1 MCARVCGRVRSI
13 AAFGLPKGTPEVRTS
28 ADAMTTNARCAIATL
43 ALCLA
48 PLGARAHA
56 EPGTVIENVEL
67 KTIAGTKERILSPK
81 MKANILVFF
90 RTGQE
95 RSADALVQLA
105 TCEKLFAGKPV
116 RWVGVVS
123 SSEDPVAVKALV
135 ERTGV
140 VMPVVVDPDDAL
152 YGALGIRLHPMVALA
167 DGKLKLQ
174 AIEMYRQID
183 YCEIIKGRIRLMLG
197 EIDQAA
203 FELILNPPKG
213 TMPGDD
219 PRDVARRDVNLGRML
234 LKRRNYEKA
243 AQSANKALERAPIA
257 AAFALLGDVAAAQG
271 DCKKAM
277 KQYEQ
282 ALKLDAQDPAAL
294 AGKAA
299 CAGK

>member
-1 MCARVCGRVRSI
+1 
-13 AAFGLPKGTPEVRTS
+13 
-28 ADAMTTNARCAIATL
+28 MTTNARFAIATI
-43 ALCLA
+43 ALLLA
-48 PLGARAHA
+48 PFGAQAHA
-56 EPGTVIENVEL
+56 EAGTSIDNVEL
-67 KTIAGTKERILSPK
+67 KTIAGGKEKILAPK
-81 MKANILVFF
+81 LKVNLLVFF

-123 SSEDPVAVKALV
+123 SSEDPAAVKELV
-135 ERTGV
+135 TKTGV
-140 VMPVVVDPDDAL
+140 AMSVVVDQDDAL
-152 YGALGIRLHPMVALA
+152 YGALGIRLHPMVAFA

-197 EIDQAA
+197 EIDEAGFQA
-203 FELILNPPKG
+203 IVNPAKG

-219 PRDVARRDVNLGRML
+219 PRDVARRDVNLGKMQ
-234 LKRRNYEKA
+234 LKRKNYA
-243 AQSANKALERAPIA
+243 GATASANKSLEKAPNA
-257 AAFALLGDVAAAQG
+257 AAFSLLGDVAAAQG
-271 DCKKAM
+271 DCVKAV
-277 KQYEQ
+277 KQYDQ
-282 ALKLDAQDPAAL
+282 ALKLDAKDPAAL

>member
-1 MCARVCGRVRSI
+1 
-13 AAFGLPKGTPEVRTS
+13 
-28 ADAMTTNARCAIATL
+28 MTTNARFAIATI

-48 PLGARAHA
+48 PIGAQAHA
-56 EPGTVIENVEL
+56 EAGVSIDNVEL
-67 KTIAGTKERILSPK
+67 RTIAGGKERVLSPK
-81 MKANILVFF
+81 MKVNLLVFF

-95 RSADALVQLA
+95 RSVDALLQLA

-123 SSEDPVAVKALV
+123 STEDASEVKALV
-135 ERTGV
+135 ARTGV
-140 VMPVVVDPDDAL
+140 VMPVVIDPDDAL
-152 YGALGIRLHPMVALA
+152 YGALGIRLHPMVAFA
-167 DGKLKLQ
+167 DGRLKLA

-203 FELILNPPKG
+203 FELVVNPPKS

-234 LKRRNYEKA
+234 LTRKNYEKA
-243 AQSANKALERAPIA
+243 TQSANKALERAPIA
-257 AAFALLGDVAAAQG
+257 SAFSLLGDVAAAQG
-271 DCKKAM
+271 DCKKAV

-282 ALKLDAQDPAAL
+282 ALKLDAKDPAAL
-294 AGKAA
+294 AGQAA
-299 CAGK
+299 CTGK

>member
-1 MCARVCGRVRSI
+1 MTLHARFAVLSLV
-13 AAFGLPKGTPEVRTS
+13 
-28 ADAMTTNARCAIATL
+28 
-43 ALCLA
+43 LCLA

-56 EPGTVIENVEL
+56 EAGTLIDNVEL
-67 KTIAGTKERILSPK
+67 RTIAGGKERVLSPK
-81 MKANILVFF
+81 AKANLLVFF

-123 SSEDPVAVKALV
+123 SSEDPAAVRALV

-140 VMPVVVDPDDAL
+140 AMPVVVDPDDTL
-152 YGALGIRLHPMVALA
+152 YGALGIRLHPMVAFA
-167 DGKLKLQ
+167 DSKLRLS

-197 EIDQAA
+197 ELDQAA
-203 FELILNPPKG
+203 FQAILEPPKS

-219 PRDVARRDVNLGRML
+219 PRDVARREVNLGRML
-234 LKRRNYEKA
+234 LKRKNYEKA
-243 AQSANKALERAPIA
+243 AASANKALERAPIA
-257 AAFALLGDVAAAQG
+257 SAFALLGDVAAAQG
-271 DCKKAM
+271 DCAKAL

-282 ALKLDAQDPAAL
+282 ALKLDPQDATAQ
-294 AGKAA
+294 AGRAA

>member
-1 MCARVCGRVRSI
+1 M
-13 AAFGLPKGTPEVRTS
+13 
-28 ADAMTTNARCAIATL
+28 MTNARLALASL

-48 PLGARAHA
+48 PLGASAHA
-56 EPGTVIENVEL
+56 EAGVAIENMEL
-67 KTIAGTKERILSPK
+67 QTIAGGKERVLSPK
-81 MKANILVFF
+81 MKVNLLVFF

-95 RSADALVQLA
+95 RSVDALVQLA

-123 SSEDPVAVKALV
+123 SSEDPEAVKALV
-135 ERTGV
+135 QKTGV
-140 VMPVVVDPDDAL
+140 VMPVVVDSGDAL
-152 YGALGIRLHPMVALA
+152 YGALGIRLHPMVAFA
-167 DGKLKLQ
+167 DAKLKLA

-203 FELILNPPKG
+203 FQAILEPPKG

-234 LKRRNYEKA
+234 LKRKNYEKA
-243 AQSANKALERAPIA
+243 TQSANKALERAPIA
-257 AAFALLGDVAAAQG
+257 AAFSLLGDVAAAQG

-299 CAGK
+299 CSGK